1 MTHVLSLGA
10 INTLTSEYVYPRIAN
25 KKDKY
30 HCPECEKELILVKGE
45 IRVHHFRH
53 KKDDN
58 PCNHYSHP
66 TESQVH
72 KDAKKILKSLLENK
86 ISIQFV
92 RSCVCCRKNQEF
104 EIPEMGESSV
114 IELEH
119 RFEHNNGLKIADV
132 GYLDEDEI
140 VCIFEIYHTHKTRSE
155 DRPEPWFEID
165 AVTLINLA
173 NENKNPIFE
182 IPCIRN
188 ENCPECID
196 LQEIRRIEALERR
209 LKALEEA
216 KESKELK
223 RMREEELC
231 MRNYEKIEKSKKN
244 YEIMKEKMREKEEIE
259 RKVREQK
266 LKRRKERMK
275 RREELMKGYKE
286 RMKEEDERNRMRN
299 EELFKIINLR
309 EKMNAEYETKKQE
322 HIQKIIEKEKKQK
335 IRKEIRRLKLVESD
349 KQRIQNYQQKV
360 FGITV

>member
-1 MTHVLSLGA
+1 MTHILSLGA
-10 INTLTSEYVYPRIAN
+10 INTLTGEYVYPKIAN

-58 PCNHYSHP
+58 PCRHYSHP

-72 KDAKKILKSLLENK
+72 KDAKKLLKSLLENK
-86 ISIQFV
+86 IPIQFT
-92 RSCVCCRKNQEF
+92 RSCICCRKNQEF

-140 VCIFEIYHTHKTRSE
+140 VCIFEIYNTHKTRSE

-173 NENKNPIFE
+173 NENKNPVFE
-182 IPCIRN
+182 ISCIRD
-188 ENCPECID
+188 EKCQECID

-216 KESKELK
+216 KEAKELK
-223 RMREEELC
+223 RMREEELR
-231 MRNYEKIEKSKKN
+231 MRNYEKE
-244 YEIMKEKMREKEEIE
+244 EKMREKVEIE

-266 LKRRKERMK
+266 LKRREERMK
-275 RREELMKGYKE
+275 RREELMKGFKE

-299 EELFKIINLR
+299 EELFKIINSR

-322 HIQKIIEKEKKQK
+322 HFQKIIEKEKNQK
-335 IRKEIRRLKLVESD
+335 MRKENRRRKLVESE
-349 KQRIQNYQQKV
+349 KQKIQNYRENKMC
-360 FGITV
+360 TA